1 MSVDTEVSVSGG
13 ELFREQFL
21 YKHPP
26 VSQMKTELKFSDE
39 DKAVLRHVTV
49 SPWADYKTVPD
60 YLGRNYVA
68 SVKLKPMPEM
78 NEENVRKECRRAV
91 EETYGGICEFI
102 MKDNHTIGNNPNNLI
117 RWTQIMREEIE
128 RKY

>member
-1 MSVDTEVSVSGG
+1 
-13 ELFREQFL
+13 
-21 YKHPP
+21 
-26 VSQMKTELKFSDE
+26 
-39 DKAVLRHVTV
+39 
-49 SPWADYKTVPD
+49 
-60 YLGRNYVA
+60 
-68 SVKLKPMPEM
+68 
-78 NEENVRKECRRAV
+78 V

>member
-1 MSVDTEVSVSGG
+1 M
-13 ELFREQFL
+13 
-21 YKHPP
+21 
-26 VSQMKTELKFSDE
+26 
-39 DKAVLRHVTV
+39 
-49 SPWADYKTVPD
+49 PD
-60 YLGRNYVA
+60 YLGKDYIA
-68 SVKLKPMPEM
+68 SVKLKPTPLAMPDM
-78 NEENVRKECRRAV
+78 NEEYVRKKCRRAV

>member
-1 MSVDTEVSVSGG
+1 M
-13 ELFREQFL
+13 
-21 YKHPP
+21 
-26 VSQMKTELKFSDE
+26 
-39 DKAVLRHVTV
+39 
-49 SPWADYKTVPD
+49 
-60 YLGRNYVA
+60 
-68 SVKLKPMPEM
+68 KLKPTPLAMPDM
-78 NEENVRKECRRAV
+78 NEEYVRKECRRAV